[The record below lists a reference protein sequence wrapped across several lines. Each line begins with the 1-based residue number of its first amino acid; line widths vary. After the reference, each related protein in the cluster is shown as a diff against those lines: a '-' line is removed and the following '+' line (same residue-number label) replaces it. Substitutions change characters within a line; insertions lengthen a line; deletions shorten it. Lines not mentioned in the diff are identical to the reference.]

1 MNASSSLFL
10 SDIPNLGTS
19 NVSYGAAYNRH
30 KLKGLL
36 AVCRLHCLSS
46 ANHETLEQRLSLAIK
61 RAAGF
66 ARIPLAVLQIG
77 VSVTDKQGALDRP
90 TCRTNEH
97 LTAPS
102 IQAMG
107 DLQPGLYFGSAPAV
121 SQALIKSVP
130 FWEFLE

>member
-10 SDIPNLGTS
+10 SDFPNSGTS
-19 NVSYGAAYNRH
+19 NASYRSAYNRH
-30 KLKGLL
+30 KSKGLL
-36 AVCRLHCLSS
+36 TIFRLRCLSS
-46 ANHETLEQRLSLAIK
+46 DNDETLEQRLSLAIK

-66 ARIPLAVLQIG
+66 ARTPLVVLQLG
-77 VSVTDKQGALDRP
+77 VSVTDQQGKVDRP
-90 TCRTNEH
+90 ACRTNEH

-107 DLQPGLYFGSAPAV
+107 DLQPGLYFGSGPAV